1 MHISNIV
8 RTLSLLFKLSIVSKP
23 AGSLLTQ
30 TGWIREYR
38 MIYGGPGLPPY
49 VLAPRPPTTPPS
61 SFSKF
66 FLFSVFLCVAGLE
79 LKPYFDS
86 PRLDLTVFGL
96 RPNKS
101 KTIRQKNLKKIKFYH
116 VGLVNILLNSHKAEK
131 LTIS

>member
-1 MHISNIV
+1 MSSQGGLGGLNFSLRSHGGTAEKRGAQAVQFCRV
-8 RTLSLLFKLSIVSKP
+8 RTLGITLRLQISL
-23 AGSLLTQ
+23 G
-30 TGWIREYR
+30 
-38 MIYGGPGLPPY
+38 
-49 VLAPRPPTTPPS
+49 
-61 SFSKF
+61 
-66 FLFSVFLCVAGLE
+66 

-131 LTIS
+131 ITIS

>member
-1 MHISNIV
+1 LGEINNLTSA
-8 RTLSLLFKLSIVSKP
+8 TVS
-23 AGSLLTQ
+23 
-30 TGWIREYR
+30 
-38 MIYGGPGLPPY
+38 
-49 VLAPRPPTTPPS
+49 AP
-61 SFSKF
+61 
-66 FLFSVFLCVAGLE
+66 

-131 LTIS
+131 LTISSKNRLKKIFLGKQGLMTRWPA

>member
-1 MHISNIV
+1 MTINFSPKAH
-8 RTLSLLFKLSIVSKP
+8 RFTTHCLLNAL
-23 AGSLLTQ
+23 
-30 TGWIREYR
+30 
-38 MIYGGPGLPPY
+38 
-49 VLAPRPPTTPPS
+49 
-61 SFSKF
+61 
-66 FLFSVFLCVAGLE
+66 
-79 LKPYFDS
+79 PYFDS